1 VAIALAPY
9 LWFKL
14 NALNMSTQ
22 KVTVYNNSLGTP
34 EILVVGKWYEV
45 SLTEMAGYGIIVIED
60 TLRVEA
66 GVVGTYNNGNL
77 LLRSGVDYIK
87 ASTVEGEDSITLTKF
102 PFYLEPIFSKTGTLK
117 VQVLSTIPK
126 VVGAVAI
133 PKESLKPKQ
142 PSHFDD

>member
-1 VAIALAPY
+1 
-9 LWFKL
+9 
-14 NALNMSTQ
+14 MSTQ
-22 KVTVYNNSLGTP
+22 KVTVYNNSLESP

-45 SLTEMAGYGIIVIED
+45 SLTESAGYGIIVIED

-77 LLRSGVDYIK
+77 LLRNGDASIK
-87 ASTVEGEDSITLTKF
+87 ASTVEGENSITLSKL
-102 PFYLEPIFSKTGTLK
+102 PFYLEPVVSKTGILQ
-117 VQVLSTIPK
+117 VQVLSSIPK